1 MNASTVKQEVK
12 NITDELISIRRY
24 LHQNPELSFQEIKT
38 SKYISELLNKW
49 GIEHTSNVGGYGI
62 IGILK
67 GKNPDSKVIA
77 LRADMDA
84 LPIIEENNVKYC
96 SVNDGVMHA
105 CGHDVHMTCLLG
117 TIKLL
122 SENRDW
128 FNGSI
133 KFIFQPAEETLPG
146 GALKMIEDGVL
157 ENPKPDLIIGQHVF
171 PELESGKVGVRSGPY
186 MASTDELN
194 LTISGRGGHG
204 ALPQTFDDTIHTAA
218 ELIHKIKEKV
228 NEKAPTDYPT
238 VLSFGKIVADGAYNI
253 IPKEVII
260 KGTFRTFDENWRK
273 IVHKIIKTI
282 ATEISAKHNTNCD
295 VFINSG
301 YPVLENDK
309 QLAILFEKNA
319 IEYLG
324 EQNVEILDMRTTG
337 EDFARFTQLIP
348 GVFYRLGIANKKQG
362 INSRLHS
369 PTFDID
375 ESSIEIGTG
384 IMIWNTIMT
393 SLDDSY

>member
-301 YPVLENDK
+301 YTVLENDK

>member
-1 MNASTVKQEVK
+1 
-12 NITDELISIRRY
+12 
-24 LHQNPELSFQEIKT
+24 
-38 SKYISELLNKW
+38 
-49 GIEHTSNVGGYGI
+49 
-62 IGILK
+62 
-67 GKNPDSKVIA
+67 
-77 LRADMDA
+77 
-84 LPIIEENNVKYC
+84 
-96 SVNDGVMHA
+96 
-105 CGHDVHMTCLLG
+105 MTCLLG

>member
-133 KFIFQPAEETLPG
+133 KFIFQPAEETRPG

-369 PTFDID
+369 PTFNID